1 MSIFERY
8 SIVCCRFLRTI
19 IIKENINESVLFL
32 TSNVIDLFYFWWI
45 NPMSHVFI
53 SATFVAEYKMLIR
66 RRPDVGGHSVKYK
79 QNENI
84 TVFVKYIHINQFIH
98 TQKVHNYRFIYIP
111 SSGNCIPWI
120 LTYIAWL
127 MMIRDFP
134 GAHLNK
140 AKKNVWIN
148 LRISR
153 TFKFHRYRKMWY
165 DCQWDNSP
173 QA

>member
-1 MSIFERY
+1 MIFQLMRCKIFGEFIHVY
-8 SIVCCRFLRTI
+8 AWDIFVWVACLNYFYFVNLWKIFHCFLRTI
-19 IIKENINESVLFL
+19 VIKEKINESVLFL

-45 NPMSHVFI
+45 NPMSPVFI

-120 LTYIAWL
+120 LTYIAW
-127 MMIRDFP
+127 
-134 GAHLNK
+134 
-140 AKKNVWIN
+140 
-148 LRISR
+148 
-153 TFKFHRYRKMWY
+153 
-165 DCQWDNSP
+165 
-173 QA
+173 